1 METRQRV
8 EVDQRQLIDKILARY
23 SADFGTLRELLQNAD
38 DAGADRVEIT
48 LHREAGDALSKITVW
63 NSGREFSEA
72 DWARVTKIA
81 AGNQDANSVGL
92 FGVGFYSVFSV
103 ADHPEIRSGGTYM
116 RFSFEEDCYV
126 TYSGA
131 VPSFESGTSVVL
143 PLKPASSAAQWGSP
157 EEQSRMRAMLS
168 SSLLFARSL
177 ATVQLQA
184 VRGSSA
190 EPATSRAPARCSRT
204 TSRASAA

>member
-1 METRQRV
+1 M
-8 EVDQRQLIDKILARY
+8 
-23 SADFGTLRELLQNAD
+23 
-38 DAGADRVEIT
+38 
-48 LHREAGDALSKITVW
+48 
-63 NSGREFSEA
+63 
-72 DWARVTKIA
+72 TKIA
-81 AGNQDANSVGL
+81 AGVIRL
-92 FGVGFYSVFSV
+92 LRR
-103 ADHPEIRSGGTYM
+103 DHPEIRSGGTYM

-131 VPSFESGTSVVL
+131 VQSFESGTSVVL

-190 EPATSRAPARCSRT
+190 EPALIFRRNLTVSRSIAHEPTPRASSGPGAARLSSRSDGRASRRAHQSRWAAWRSRLSKSRA
-204 TSRASAA
+204 AAGM